1 MKLLNKMKENLFM
14 GFLYITLIWTI
25 FAISF
30 QIFMITT
37 EYINPN
43 LSRTIG
49 NKLTWKLDGRFKN
62 LPENI
67 WYEKSK
73 TN

>member
-1 MKLLNKMKENLFM
+1 MKLLNKIKENLFL
-14 GFLYITLIWTI
+14 GFLHIALVGVF

-37 EYINPN
+37 EYTNPN

-49 NKLTWKLDGRFKN
+49 NKLSWKFDGTFKN
-62 LPENI
+62 DPNNI
-67 WYEKSK
+67 WYEKK
-73 TN
+73 

>member
-1 MKLLNKMKENLFM
+1 MKLLNKIKENLFL
-14 GFLYITLIWTI
+14 GFLHITLVWII

-37 EYINPN
+37 EYTNPN

-49 NKLTWKLDGRFKN
+49 NKLSWKFDGSFKN
-62 LPENI
+62 LPENV